1 MNSFTYEIP
10 NEDGFFNAVMT
21 VLCNDPKY
29 SNNNY
34 YNILRDGYCEISAT
48 SSYSQRRWDAMYTI
62 VNFYIPQ
69 DKFGAI
75 ASNIA
80 DIKEVLL
87 KVSRSVMPPNAGYD
101 VMEINISPNLNTTR
115 NNILDEVIIATDQA
129 KLDILSD
136 EIKQKGKEM
145 SELYVTLYCIENSLR
160 NFIDT
165 TLSNALGEN
174 YFPLIA
180 VPSDIAKGISTR
192 KKEEKQN
199 KWLPLRGDK
208 DIYYL
213 DFIDL
218 AKLIQNNWEYFK
230 PYFPSQGWISTKI
243 DELYKVRCLIAHNSY
258 AGDDEKDMVALYY
271 KQIVKQIGNH
281 K

>member
-115 NNILDEVIIATDQA
+115 
-129 KLDILSD
+129 K
-136 EIKQKGKEM
+136 
-145 SELYVTLYCIENSLR
+145 
-160 NFIDT
+160 
-165 TLSNALGEN
+165 
-174 YFPLIA
+174 
-180 VPSDIAKGISTR
+180 
-192 KKEEKQN
+192 
-199 KWLPLRGDK
+199 
-208 DIYYL
+208 
-213 DFIDL
+213 
-218 AKLIQNNWEYFK
+218 
-230 PYFPSQGWISTKI
+230 
-243 DELYKVRCLIAHNSY
+243 
-258 AGDDEKDMVALYY
+258 
-271 KQIVKQIGNH
+271 
-281 K
+281 